1 MAENEKCFKVGDYVR
16 LEHDFT
22 TRMTV
27 IEIKEN
33 GDKIRCQWKEKMKFK
48 EKDFLKVQLVLAKD
62 EDFEPPMGFV
72 G

>member
-1 MAENEKCFKVGDYVR
+1 MAEIEKDFKVGDFVM
-16 LEHDFT
+16 LEHDNT
-22 TRMTV
+22 IMQV